1 MLQNIAEMGDRG
13 YTSSSYHFNYG
24 SVTSIQSTS
33 QKMKHLY
40 TMGYLTRTETLC
52 TTGGILYVY
61 KIAEALRSE
70 S

>member
-1 MLQNIAEMGDRG
+1 MLQNIAKTGDRG
-13 YTSSSYHFNYG
+13 CTSGSYRFNHG
-24 SVTSIQSTS
+24 SGTSIQSIS

-40 TMGYLTRTETLC
+40 TRGYLTRTETLC
-52 TTGGILYVY
+52 MTGGILYVY